1 MIRLQKVF
9 RSVFAAAA
17 ALVVITALFGAR
29 QISAETKPGLENV
42 LDSIVLVVAEVPGT
56 ARTAGV
62 LGQRRVGS
70 GVVIDSDGLVL
81 TIGFLILESSR
92 VILTRPDGSG
102 VPAKIVAYDGESG
115 FGLVRALQPLKLPP
129 MRLGSSAALKP
140 EDPVLILPAGGRIAA
155 SPAMVVSRRTFPGYW
170 EYLLEDAIFTVP
182 MNPRHPGSALVG
194 ADGRLLGIGYLAVGD
209 ARGKGVPSAGNMF
222 VPIDKLKPILASL
235 IAKGRREEPPKPWL
249 GVFTSEIQGRVHVTR
264 VAEGGPAQKAG
275 VRAGAIILKVDDK
288 EVTDMTDFLRRV
300 RTKGSAGITIKLTV
314 LDGTSIRDITIT
326 SADRTKWLRLNPS
339 N

>member
-1 MIRLQKVF
+1 MTRSQISF
-9 RSVFAAAA
+9 RSVIAAAA
-17 ALVVITALFGAR
+17 AVALVAAVIGAKP
-29 QISAETKPGLENV
+29 AAGETKPGLEDV
-42 LDSIVLVVAEVPGT
+42 LDSIVLVVAEVPDT
-56 ARTAGV
+56 ARTAGA

-70 GVVIDSDGLVL
+70 GVVIASDGLVL
-81 TIGFLILESSR
+81 TIGFLILESSA
-92 VILTRPDGSG
+92 VNLTRPDGST
-102 VPAKIVAYDGESG
+102 VPAEVVAYDGESG
-115 FGLVRALQPLKLPP
+115 FGLLRALQPLKLRP

-140 EDPVLILPAGGRIAA
+140 EDPVLILPAGGRMAA

-170 EYLLEDAIFTVP
+170 EYLLDDAIFTVP

-194 ADGRLLGIGYLAVGD
+194 PDGKLLGIGYLAVGD

-235 IAKGRREEPPKPWL
+235 ISKGRSEDPPKPWL
-249 GVFTSEIQGRVHVTR
+249 GVFTSEVQGRVHVTR

-275 VRAGAIILKVDDK
+275 VREGAIILKVDGHDI
-288 EVTDMTDFLRRV
+288 TDMTDFLRKV
-300 RTKGSAGITIKLTV
+300 RARGSAGATVNLTV
-314 LDGTSIRDITIT
+314 LEGTSIKDFTIT